1 VSVVARLAVV
11 VMVVVFAANVLL
23 GLVQG
28 AWSRGPAGL
37 PSPSPS
43 RVSSSPSP
51 LPSPREVVSDPALA
65 LSGHVGDPA
74 YSRMLRLREV
84 RVMPTGGLL
93 ALEAVA
99 EMEPSRYEAG
109 RQAWALGVD
118 AGRTA
123 LVLPGGEWLLV
134 RGVSGVALVR
144 DGEIIVRSP
153 PWVPGVVRRLRLE
166 FPAPPAGT
174 ERVQVV
180 VTWVTRSYDYGGIWR
195 PSDERVA
202 ELRLRNK
209 E

>member
-1 VSVVARLAVV
+1 VSLVARFAVV
-11 VMVVVFAANVLL
+11 VMVAVFAANLLL

-28 AWSRGPAGL
+28 AWSRGSAGP
-37 PSPSPS
+37 PSPSPGP
-43 RVSSSPSP
+43 VSSSPSP

-84 RVMPTGGLL
+84 RVVPGRGAL

-134 RGVSGVALVR
+134 RVVSGVALVR
-144 DGEIIVRSP
+144 DGELIVQSP

-166 FPAPPAGT
+166 FPVPPAGT

-180 VTWVTRSYDYGGIWR
+180 VAWLTRSYQYGGVWQ
-195 PSDERVA
+195 SSGERVA
-202 ELRLRNK
+202 ELRLR
-209 E
+209 